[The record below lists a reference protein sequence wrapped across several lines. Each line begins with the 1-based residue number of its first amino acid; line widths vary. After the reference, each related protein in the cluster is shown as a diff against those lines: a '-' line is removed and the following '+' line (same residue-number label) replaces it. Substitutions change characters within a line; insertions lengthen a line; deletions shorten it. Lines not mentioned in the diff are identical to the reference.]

1 MFLLPIPPRQDLT
14 LAHYN
19 YFCLDCEDCS
29 DNSSSSSNSGEC
41 DHTSHARRT
50 LKDIEEVAAHI
61 KSTQH
66 SKFQPVQ
73 NFVKVKERHFSRVI
87 ITFKVGQ
94 AANPFMRDT
103 KRLFEL

>member
-1 MFLLPIPPRQDLT
+1 MQCDFVILLQPTNHRFSFLSSLRQDLT

-29 DNSSSSSNSGEC
+29 DNSSSPSNSGEC
-41 DHTSHARRT
+41 DHTSHPRRT

-61 KSTQH
+61 KSTAH

-73 NFVKVKERHFSRVI
+73 NFVNVKGCYSV
-87 ITFKVGQ
+87 VS
-94 AANPFMRDT
+94 
-103 KRLFEL
+103 

>member
-1 MFLLPIPPRQDLT
+1 MFVLPIPPRQDLT

-73 NFVKVKERHFSRVI
+73 NFVKVKECHSVVYHDIHDF
-87 ITFKVGQ
+87 
-94 AANPFMRDT
+94 
-103 KRLFEL
+103 

>member
-1 MFLLPIPPRQDLT
+1 MVCIITQANMFSYLPLLRQDLA

-73 NFVKVKERHFSRVI
+73 NFVKVKECHSVVYHDIHDF
-87 ITFKVGQ
+87 
-94 AANPFMRDT
+94 
-103 KRLFEL
+103 